1 MKRVIATA
9 DVDKYRDKIKIGDT
23 VYLEI
28 SETAGALRKRMYKIE
43 RRKATVIYKSQ
54 HVLLAQDESGKVL
67 SATYQELLV
76 LEEAMK
82 RHEQREKGR

>member
-1 MKRVIATA
+1 MKRVITTA

>member
-1 MKRVIATA
+1 MKRVITTA

-23 VYLEI
+23 VYLKI